1 MALGYCAY
9 CKAGS
14 FTNAEGSRMHVGMS
28 ILDVR
33 LLYDNALK
41 YYHQAVSLYINKH
54 GKAHVYS
61 IRMMCNIGL
70 VYKALATALPDQSVH
85 SHTHTHTH
93 MYLYVYIA
101 ML

>member
-41 YYHQAVSLYINKH
+41 YYHQALGLYINKH
-54 GKAHVYS
+54 GKAHVDS
-61 IRMMCNIGL
+61 IHTMCNIGL
-70 VYKALATALPDQSVH
+70 VYTALAIALPDQSVH
-85 SHTHTHTH
+85 MHTRTHTCIY
-93 MYLYVYIA
+93 MYT
-101 ML
+101 